1 MDFRTLRAATL
12 SEMTTDRKMPPN
24 LIITSNPILPLYL
37 VRFKK
42 LQYNKPFYGLFML
55 NLIKP
60 EKETIYMKIIR
71 VLLAMCFLVV
81 PLVFF
86 TDLTANPFFVQ
97 NTLLYV
103 LLALIYGTLA
113 FRFLRLKDIDFTKTF
128 FDLAFFVY
136 VIACVV
142 GWLSAVSSAPQAL
155 RQTMFYG
162 MLNYGSLL
170 VIVALGAYVIS
181 KNVVFSGVIESKTNY
196 ILMFLAWGG
205 LWYFLPMLKTHTAS
219 DGLFAQMFDWYALV
233 LWVLGVYLGVRVLK
247 KLTQENILVL
257 IFVAVFLACCYGVLQ
272 ALGLEFLW
280 PFEINQFA
288 TKAFSTFGNPN
299 FLSSAVVMLL
309 PSLLVYYMRTDS
321 KKDFIVY
328 GLLVLV
334 YILFLSFGVARSCWL
349 GALCGLIMMWMFG
362 TLRSLIW
369 QRKGRVFLLAL
380 LAVGV
385 GWGSVY
391 IDGSSATRPVATRAK
406 ELALVTPSNITLNV
420 DKDHIFQSLHQRLFM
435 WDVSKEIFLD
445 RPVMGSGL
453 GNFQMAFEQN
463 QPKTLLH
470 YPNLRELKTITNA
483 PHNELFFQ
491 LAQGGIVGL
500 GLFLFMFMVL
510 FLEVRDFAA
519 HKKEGDKKQLLQ
531 ALFCG
536 ILGMLADNM
545 FNISLHAVVP
555 VFIFWWMVGAEVS
568 GVGKEERR
576 VVITVNPVTKT
587 VALAVLGFSVAVIVW
602 QGLWLASE
610 YRAFVGQK
618 EIAAKNYPAAVENL
632 SRALKLYP
640 ANTEAGFRLG
650 NVLLSQGK
658 YKDSL
663 AAFEKTISAASY
675 YEEVYF
681 HAALAALGTHDN
693 KKAVHYLIDNL
704 KLHPY
709 NLQAYQMLS
718 QLLDEDVIYADE
730 TALALVERGLKLF
743 PYEPT
748 LWRVAGEIHQKLGDT
763 EYAKNVYKRGL
774 TVDTLD
780 KELLSRL
787 DALYGKSKDKPAILA
802 QARRLQRYQEK
813 ADKFEKMSEFYQHRL
828 RSDVENYIKEFPED
842 TNGPILLARILS
854 LSGNDIKSKEVL
866 DRLLQE
872 HPDDL
877 WANIAL
883 STLYR
888 KAEDVKNAKR
898 CLLDALFY
906 YPQNS
911 AATARLKALG

>member
-1 MDFRTLRAATL
+1 
-12 SEMTTDRKMPPN
+12 
-24 LIITSNPILPLYL
+24 
-37 VRFKK
+37 
-42 LQYNKPFYGLFML
+42 ML
-55 NLIKP
+55 NLTKAA
-60 EKETIYMKIIR
+60 KETIYMKIMR

-97 NTLLYV
+97 NVLLYV
-103 LLALIYGTLA
+103 LIALLYGTLA
-113 FRFLRLKDIDFTKTF
+113 VKFLRSKDIDFTKTF

-136 VIACVV
+136 VITCIV
-142 GWLSAVSSAPQAL
+142 GWLSAVSSAPQAM

-162 MLNYGSLL
+162 LLNYGSLL
-170 VIVALGAYVIS
+170 FIVSLGAYMLS
-181 KNVVFSGVIESKTNY
+181 KNVVFSGTIESKTNY
-196 ILMFLAWGG
+196 ILLFLAWGA
-205 LWYFLPMLKTHTAS
+205 LWYFLPMLKTHLLS
-219 DGLFAQMFDWYALV
+219 DGLFAQMFDWYGLV
-233 LWVLGVYLGVRVLK
+233 LWILGVWLGVRVLR

-257 IFVAVFLACCYGVLQ
+257 MFVAVFLACCYGVLQ

-334 YILFLSFGVARSCWL
+334 YILFLSFGLARSCWI
-349 GALCGLIMMWMFG
+349 GAACGLVMMWMFG
-362 TLRSLIW
+362 TLRALIW

-391 IDGSSATRPVATRAK
+391 VDGTDAPSPVAKRAA
-406 ELALVTPSNITLNV
+406 ELAQVTPSNFTLKV
-420 DKDHIFQSLHQRLFM
+420 DREDIFQSLHQRLFM
-435 WDVSKEIFLD
+435 WDVSKEIFLE
-445 RPVMGSGL
+445 RPVLGSGL

-463 QPKTLLH
+463 QPKTLLR
-470 YPNLRELKTITNA
+470 YPNLRELKTITPA

-491 LAQGGIVGL
+491 LGQGGIVGL

-545 FNISLHAVVP
+545 LNISLHAVVP
-555 VFIFWWMVGAEVS
+555 AFIFWWMVGAEVS

-576 VVITVNPVTKT
+576 MSITANPVTKT
-587 VALAVLGFSVAVIVW
+587 VALAILGASAAVLVW

-610 YRAFVGQK
+610 YRSFLGQK
-618 EIAAKNYPAAVENL
+618 DIAVKNYDSAAQNL
-632 SRALKLYP
+632 ALAQSLYP

-650 NVLLSQGK
+650 NVLLAQGK
-658 YKDSL
+658 YKEALS
-663 AAFEKTISAASY
+663 AFETTMSAAAY
-675 YEEVYF
+675 HEEVYF

-693 KKAVHYLIDNL
+693 KKAVHYLMDNL

-709 NLQAYQMLS
+709 HLQGYVMLL
-718 QLLDEDVIYADE
+718 QLLDENVIYADE
-730 TALALVERGLKLF
+730 SALALMERGLTLF
-743 PYEPT
+743 PYET
-748 LWRVAGEIHQKLGDT
+748 SLWRMAGEIYQKLGDT
-763 EYAKNVYKRGL
+763 EYAKNTYKRGL

-780 KELLSRL
+780 RELLQRL
-787 DALYGKSKDKPAILA
+787 DALYPRGTEKPAVIA

-813 ADKFEKMSEFYQHRL
+813 AGKFDKMSAYYQHRL
-828 RSDVENYIKEFPED
+828 RSDVEAYIEEYPED
-842 TNGPILLARILS
+842 TNGRILLARVLS
-854 LSGNDIKSKEVL
+854 LGGNDIKAKEVL
-866 DRLLQE
+866 ESVLKE
-872 HPDDL
+872 YPDDL
-877 WANIAL
+877 WANLAL
-883 STLYR
+883 STLYY
-888 KAEDVKNAKR
+888 KAEDEANAKR
-898 CLLDALFY
+898 YLQNALFY
-906 YPQNS
+906 YPQNTL
-911 AATARLKALG
+911 ATARLEALS

>member
-1 MDFRTLRAATL
+1 
-12 SEMTTDRKMPPN
+12 
-24 LIITSNPILPLYL
+24 
-37 VRFKK
+37 
-42 LQYNKPFYGLFML
+42 ML
-55 NLIKP
+55 NLTKAA
-60 EKETIYMKIIR
+60 KETIYMKIMR

-97 NTLLYV
+97 NVLLYV
-103 LLALIYGTLA
+103 LIALLYGTLA
-113 FRFLRLKDIDFTKTF
+113 VKFLRSKDIDFTKTF

-136 VIACVV
+136 VITCIV
-142 GWLSAVSSAPQAL
+142 GWLSAVSSAPQAM

-162 MLNYGSLL
+162 LLNYGSLL
-170 VIVALGAYVIS
+170 FIVSLGAYMLS
-181 KNVVFSGVIESKTNY
+181 KNVVFSGTIESKTNY
-196 ILMFLAWGG
+196 ILLFLAWGA
-205 LWYFLPMLKTHTAS
+205 LWYFLPMLKTHLLS
-219 DGLFAQMFDWYALV
+219 DGLFAQMFDWYGLV
-233 LWVLGVYLGVRVLK
+233 LWILGVWLGVRVLR

-257 IFVAVFLACCYGVLQ
+257 MFVAVFLACCYGVLQ

-334 YILFLSFGVARSCWL
+334 YILFLSFGLARSCWI
-349 GALCGLIMMWMFG
+349 GAACGLVMMWMFG
-362 TLRSLIW
+362 TLRALIW

-391 IDGSSATRPVATRAK
+391 VDGTDAPSPVAKRAA
-406 ELALVTPSNITLNV
+406 ELAQVTPSNFTLKV
-420 DKDHIFQSLHQRLFM
+420 DREDIFQSLHQRLFM
-435 WDVSKEIFLD
+435 WDVSKEIFLE
-445 RPVMGSGL
+445 RPVLGSGL

-463 QPKTLLH
+463 QPKTLLR
-470 YPNLRELKTITNA
+470 YPNLRELKTITPA

-491 LAQGGIVGL
+491 LGQGGIVGL

-545 FNISLHAVVP
+545 LNISLHAVVP
-555 VFIFWWMVGAEVS
+555 AFIFWWMVGAEVS

-576 VVITVNPVTKT
+576 ISITANPVTKT
-587 VALAVLGFSVAVIVW
+587 VALAILGASAAVLVW

-610 YRAFVGQK
+610 YRSFLGQK
-618 EIAAKNYPAAVENL
+618 DIAVKNYDSAAQNL
-632 SRALKLYP
+632 ALAQSLYP

-650 NVLLSQGK
+650 NVLLAQGK
-658 YKDSL
+658 YKEALS
-663 AAFEKTISAASY
+663 AFETTMSAAAY
-675 YEEVYF
+675 HEEVYF

-693 KKAVHYLIDNL
+693 KKAVHYLMDNL

-709 NLQAYQMLS
+709 HLQGYVMLL
-718 QLLDEDVIYADE
+718 QLLDENVIYADE
-730 TALALVERGLKLF
+730 SALALMERGLTLF
-743 PYEPT
+743 PYET
-748 LWRVAGEIHQKLGDT
+748 SLWRMAGEIYQKLGDT
-763 EYAKNVYKRGL
+763 EYAKNTYKRGL

-780 KELLSRL
+780 RELLQRL
-787 DALYGKSKDKPAILA
+787 DALYPRGTEKPAVIA

-813 ADKFEKMSEFYQHRL
+813 AGKFDKMSAYYQHRL
-828 RSDVENYIKEFPED
+828 RSDVEAYIEEYPED
-842 TNGPILLARILS
+842 TNGRILLARVLS
-854 LSGNDIKSKEVL
+854 LGGNDIKAKEVL
-866 DRLLQE
+866 ESVLKE
-872 HPDDL
+872 YPDDL
-877 WANIAL
+877 WANLAL
-883 STLYR
+883 STLYY
-888 KAEDVKNAKR
+888 KAEDEANAKR
-898 CLLDALFY
+898 YLQNALFY
-906 YPQNS
+906 YPQNTL
-911 AATARLKALG
+911 ATARLEALS

>member
-1 MDFRTLRAATL
+1 
-12 SEMTTDRKMPPN
+12 
-24 LIITSNPILPLYL
+24 
-37 VRFKK
+37 
-42 LQYNKPFYGLFML
+42 ML
-55 NLIKP
+55 NLTKAA
-60 EKETIYMKIIR
+60 KETIYMKIMR

-97 NTLLYV
+97 NVLLYV
-103 LLALIYGTLA
+103 LIALLYGTLA
-113 FRFLRLKDIDFTKTF
+113 VKFLRSKDIDFTKTF

-136 VIACVV
+136 VITCIV
-142 GWLSAVSSAPQAL
+142 GWLSAVSSAPQAM

-162 MLNYGSLL
+162 LLNYGSLL
-170 VIVALGAYVIS
+170 FIVSLGAYMLS
-181 KNVVFSGVIESKTNY
+181 KNVVFSGTIESKTNY
-196 ILMFLAWGG
+196 ILLFLAWGA
-205 LWYFLPMLKTHTAS
+205 LWYFLPMLKTHLLS
-219 DGLFAQMFDWYALV
+219 DGLFAQMFDWYGLV
-233 LWVLGVYLGVRVLK
+233 LWILGVWLGVRVLR

-257 IFVAVFLACCYGVLQ
+257 MFVAVFLACCYGVLQ

-334 YILFLSFGVARSCWL
+334 YILFLSFGLARSCWI
-349 GALCGLIMMWMFG
+349 GAACGLVMMWMFG
-362 TLRSLIW
+362 TLRALIW

-380 LAVGV
+380 LAAGV

-391 IDGSSATRPVATRAK
+391 VDGTDAPSPVARRAA
-406 ELALVTPSNITLNV
+406 ELAQVTPSNFTLKV
-420 DKDHIFQSLHQRLFM
+420 DREDIFQSLHQRLFM
-435 WDVSKEIFLD
+435 WDVSKEIFLE
-445 RPVMGSGL
+445 RPVLGSGL

-463 QPKTLLH
+463 QPKTLLR
-470 YPNLRELKTITNA
+470 YPNLRELKTITPA

-491 LAQGGIVGL
+491 LGQGGIVGL

-536 ILGMLADNM
+536 LLGMLADNM
-545 FNISLHAVVP
+545 LNISLHAVVP
-555 VFIFWWMVGAEVS
+555 AFIFWWMVGAEVS

-576 VVITVNPVTKT
+576 MSITANPVTKT
-587 VALAVLGFSVAVIVW
+587 VALAILGASAAVLVW

-610 YRAFVGQK
+610 YRSFLGQK
-618 EIAAKNYPAAVENL
+618 DIAVKNYDSAAQNL
-632 SRALKLYP
+632 ALAQSLYP

-650 NVLLSQGK
+650 NVLLAQGK
-658 YKDSL
+658 YKEALS
-663 AAFEKTISAASY
+663 AFETTMSAAAY
-675 YEEVYF
+675 HEEVYF

-693 KKAVHYLIDNL
+693 KKAVHYLMDNL

-709 NLQAYQMLS
+709 HLQGYVMLL
-718 QLLDEDVIYADE
+718 QLLDENVIYADE
-730 TALALVERGLKLF
+730 SALALMERGLTLF
-743 PYEPT
+743 PYET
-748 LWRVAGEIHQKLGDT
+748 SLWRMAGEIYQKLGDT
-763 EYAKNVYKRGL
+763 EYAKNTYKRGL

-780 KELLSRL
+780 RELLQRL
-787 DALYGKSKDKPAILA
+787 DALYPRGTEKPAVIA

-813 ADKFEKMSEFYQHRL
+813 AGKFDKMSAYYQHRL
-828 RSDVENYIKEFPED
+828 RSDVEAYIEEYPED
-842 TNGPILLARILS
+842 TNGRILLARVLS
-854 LSGNDIKSKEVL
+854 LGGNDIKAKEVL
-866 DRLLQE
+866 ESVLKE
-872 HPDDL
+872 YPDDL
-877 WANIAL
+877 WANLAL
-883 STLYR
+883 STLYY
-888 KAEDVKNAKR
+888 KAEDEANAKR
-898 CLLDALFY
+898 YLQNALFY
-906 YPQNS
+906 YPQNTL
-911 AATARLKALG
+911 ATARLEALS

>member
-1 MDFRTLRAATL
+1 
-12 SEMTTDRKMPPN
+12 
-24 LIITSNPILPLYL
+24 
-37 VRFKK
+37 
-42 LQYNKPFYGLFML
+42 ML
-55 NLIKP
+55 NLTKAA
-60 EKETIYMKIIR
+60 KETIYMKIMR

-97 NTLLYV
+97 NVLLYV
-103 LLALIYGTLA
+103 LIALLYGTLA
-113 FRFLRLKDIDFTKTF
+113 VKFLRSKDIDFTKTF

-136 VIACVV
+136 VITCIV
-142 GWLSAVSSAPQAL
+142 GWLSAVSSAPQAM

-162 MLNYGSLL
+162 LLNYGSLL
-170 VIVALGAYVIS
+170 FIVSLGAYMLS
-181 KNVVFSGVIESKTNY
+181 KNVVFSGTIESKTNY
-196 ILMFLAWGG
+196 ILLFLAWGA
-205 LWYFLPMLKTHTAS
+205 LWYFLPMLKTHLLS
-219 DGLFAQMFDWYALV
+219 DGLFAQMFDWYGLV
-233 LWVLGVYLGVRVLK
+233 LWILGVWLGVRVLR

-257 IFVAVFLACCYGVLQ
+257 MFVAVFLACCYGVLQ

-334 YILFLSFGVARSCWL
+334 YILFLSFGLARSCWI
-349 GALCGLIMMWMFG
+349 GAACGLVMMWMFG
-362 TLRSLIW
+362 TLRALIW

-380 LAVGV
+380 LAAGV

-391 IDGSSATRPVATRAK
+391 VDGTDAPSPVAKRAA
-406 ELALVTPSNITLNV
+406 ELSQVTPSNFTLKV
-420 DKDHIFQSLHQRLFM
+420 DREDIFQSLHQRLFM
-435 WDVSKEIFLD
+435 WDVSKEIFLE
-445 RPVMGSGL
+445 RPVLGSGL

-463 QPKTLLH
+463 QPKTLLR
-470 YPNLRELKTITNA
+470 YPNLRELKTITPA

-491 LAQGGIVGL
+491 LGQGGIVGL

-545 FNISLHAVVP
+545 LNISLHAVVP
-555 VFIFWWMVGAEVS
+555 AFIFWWMVGAEVS

-576 VVITVNPVTKT
+576 MSITANPVTKT
-587 VALAVLGFSVAVIVW
+587 VALAILGASAAVLVW

-610 YRAFVGQK
+610 YRSFLGQK
-618 EIAAKNYPAAVENL
+618 DIAVKNYDSAAQNL
-632 SRALKLYP
+632 ALAQSLYP

-650 NVLLSQGK
+650 NVLLAQGK
-658 YKDSL
+658 YKEALS
-663 AAFEKTISAASY
+663 AFETTMSAAAY
-675 YEEVYF
+675 HEEVYF

-693 KKAVHYLIDNL
+693 KKAVHYLMDNL

-709 NLQAYQMLS
+709 HLQGYVMLL
-718 QLLDEDVIYADE
+718 QLLDENVIYADE
-730 TALALVERGLKLF
+730 SALALMERGLTLF
-743 PYEPT
+743 PYET
-748 LWRVAGEIHQKLGDT
+748 SLWRMAGEIYQKLGDT
-763 EYAKNVYKRGL
+763 EYAKNTYKRGL

-780 KELLSRL
+780 RELLQRL
-787 DALYGKSKDKPAILA
+787 DALYPRGTEKPAVIA

-813 ADKFEKMSEFYQHRL
+813 AGKFDKMSAYYQHRL
-828 RSDVENYIKEFPED
+828 RSDVEAYIEEYPED
-842 TNGPILLARILS
+842 TNGRILLARVLS
-854 LSGNDIKSKEVL
+854 LGGNDIKAKEVL
-866 DRLLQE
+866 ESVLKE
-872 HPDDL
+872 YPDDL
-877 WANIAL
+877 WANLAL
-883 STLYR
+883 STLYY
-888 KAEDVKNAKR
+888 KAEDEANAKR
-898 CLLDALFY
+898 YLQNALFY
-906 YPQNS
+906 YPQNTL
-911 AATARLKALG
+911 ATARLEALS

>member
-1 MDFRTLRAATL
+1 
-12 SEMTTDRKMPPN
+12 
-24 LIITSNPILPLYL
+24 
-37 VRFKK
+37 
-42 LQYNKPFYGLFML
+42 ML
-55 NLIKP
+55 NLTKAA
-60 EKETIYMKIIR
+60 KETIYMKIMR

-97 NTLLYV
+97 NVLLYV
-103 LLALIYGTLA
+103 LIALLYGTLA
-113 FRFLRLKDIDFTKTF
+113 VKFLRSKDIDFTKTF

-136 VIACVV
+136 VITCIV
-142 GWLSAVSSAPQAL
+142 GWLSAVSSAPQSM

-162 MLNYGSLL
+162 LLNYGSLL
-170 VIVALGAYVIS
+170 FIVSLGAYMLS
-181 KNVVFSGVIESKTNY
+181 KNVVFSGTIESKTNY
-196 ILMFLAWGG
+196 ILLFLAWGA
-205 LWYFLPMLKTHTAS
+205 LWYFLPMLKTHLLS
-219 DGLFAQMFDWYALV
+219 DGLFAQMFDWYGLV
-233 LWVLGVYLGVRVLK
+233 LWILGVWLGVRVLR

-257 IFVAVFLACCYGVLQ
+257 MFVAVFLACCYGVLQ

-334 YILFLSFGVARSCWL
+334 YILFLSFGLARSCWI
-349 GALCGLIMMWMFG
+349 GAACGLVMMWMFG
-362 TLRSLIW
+362 TLRALIW

-380 LAVGV
+380 LAAGV

-391 IDGSSATRPVATRAK
+391 VDGTDAPSPVARRAA
-406 ELALVTPSNITLNV
+406 ELSQVTPSNFTLKV
-420 DKDHIFQSLHQRLFM
+420 DREDIFQSLHQRLFM
-435 WDVSKEIFLD
+435 WDVSKEIFLE
-445 RPVMGSGL
+445 RPVLGSGL

-463 QPKTLLH
+463 QPKTLLR
-470 YPNLRELKTITNA
+470 YPNLRELKTITPA

-491 LAQGGIVGL
+491 LGQGGIVGL

-545 FNISLHAVVP
+545 LNISLHAVVP
-555 VFIFWWMVGAEVS
+555 AFIFWWMVGAEVS

-576 VVITVNPVTKT
+576 MSITANPVTKT
-587 VALAVLGFSVAVIVW
+587 VALAILGASAAVLVW

-610 YRAFVGQK
+610 YRSFLGQK
-618 EIAAKNYPAAVENL
+618 DIAVKNYDSAAQNL
-632 SRALKLYP
+632 ALAQSLYP

-650 NVLLSQGK
+650 NVLLAQGK
-658 YKDSL
+658 YKEALS
-663 AAFEKTISAASY
+663 AFETTMSAAAY
-675 YEEVYF
+675 HEEVYF

-693 KKAVHYLIDNL
+693 KKAVHYLMDNL

-709 NLQAYQMLS
+709 HLQGYVMLL
-718 QLLDEDVIYADE
+718 QLLDENVIYADE
-730 TALALVERGLKLF
+730 SALALMERGLTLF
-743 PYEPT
+743 PYET
-748 LWRVAGEIHQKLGDT
+748 SLWRMAGEIYQKLGDT
-763 EYAKNVYKRGL
+763 EYAKNTYKRGL

-780 KELLSRL
+780 RELLQRL
-787 DALYGKSKDKPAILA
+787 DALYPRGTEKPAVIA

-813 ADKFEKMSEFYQHRL
+813 AGKFDKMSAYYQHRL
-828 RSDVENYIKEFPED
+828 RSDVEAYIEEYPED
-842 TNGPILLARILS
+842 TNGRILLARVLS
-854 LSGNDIKSKEVL
+854 LGGNDIKAKEVL
-866 DRLLQE
+866 ESVLKE
-872 HPDDL
+872 YPDDL
-877 WANIAL
+877 WANLAL
-883 STLYR
+883 STLYY
-888 KAEDVKNAKR
+888 KAEDEANAKR
-898 CLLDALFY
+898 YLQNALFY
-906 YPQNS
+906 YPQNTL
-911 AATARLKALG
+911 ATARLEALS